1 MEDTQ
6 YMVINEEL
14 QRLRDEQQRLR
25 DEQEKQREKTASTNG
40 NGAGGQKDGA
50 HEKDAGKGG
59 EGEKPAEEKDKKEGK
74 GDDKTDAAKAQV
86 ELTETKN
93 PEQSEAAGKGDKSES
108 AKSEG
113 KKSMA
118 TTETEDGS
126 LVGDKAV
133 GDVSSAFAKLS
144 TAVKDSAGEPSMTMP
159 APGRSL
165 EDVVRELLRPILKEW
180 LDTHLPE
187 IVREHVEEEVARISR
202 GRGRA

>member
-1 MEDTQ
+1 M
-6 YMVINEEL
+6 
-14 QRLRDEQQRLR
+14 DEIL
-25 DEQEKQREKTASTNG
+25 ASIRRIIT
-40 NGAGGQKDGA
+40 D
-50 HEKDAGKGG
+50 DDP
-59 EGEKPAEEKDKKEGK
+59 PAEGAEAKTDSKIEAKS
-74 GDDKTDAAKAQV
+74 DDKTDAAKAPV
-86 ELTETKN
+86 ELTDSKN
-93 PEQSEAAGKGDKSES
+93 PEQSEAAGKGDKTDT

>member
-1 MEDTQ
+1 MAAAIMPEQTAQ
-6 YMVINEEL
+6 EPSM
-14 QRLRDEQQRLR
+14 DEIL
-25 DEQEKQREKTASTNG
+25 ASIRRIIT
-40 NGAGGQKDGA
+40 D
-50 HEKDAGKGG
+50 DDP
-59 EGEKPAEEKDKKEGK
+59 PAEAAEAKTDSKTEAKS
-74 GDDKTDAAKAQV
+74 DDKTDAAKA

-93 PEQSEAAGKGDKSES
+93 PEQSEAAGKGDKADS